1 MPKEIVDNC
10 AKYIKKLC
18 SENDSLITLLTYS
31 DNDKETTLNSNFL
44 FNCFGKNR
52 RSFKL
57 KNLLNDKNEIVSI
70 IKS

>member
-1 MPKEIVDNC
+1 MPKEIVENY

-18 SENDSLITLLTYS
+18 SENNSVITLVTYS
-31 DNDKETTLNSNFL
+31 DNDKKTTLNSNFL

-57 KNLLNDKNEIVSI
+57 KNLLSDKNEIVSI
-70 IKS
+70 IKN